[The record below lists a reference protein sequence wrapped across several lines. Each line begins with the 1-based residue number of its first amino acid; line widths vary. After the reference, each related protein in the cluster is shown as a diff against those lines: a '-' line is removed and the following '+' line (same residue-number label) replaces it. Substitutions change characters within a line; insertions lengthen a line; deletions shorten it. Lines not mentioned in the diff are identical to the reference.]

1 MSKNIATKLV
11 EAIDRAITPAPPAK
25 PKSDIEIITAALVE
39 LAKADLLRL
48 IPGPMKEAVRSEQ
61 AKGQCQQLIRDSGED
76 KVMPAFLAQ
85 QSALSEQ
92 ALSGKLTADDVW
104 DLSDFVEDF
113 ANRRR
118 AALDAWQRIDRQ
130 QEPTR
135 QQVVEMFLQIVGSYI
150 KEIEETDRAAYER
163 FGLTY
168 PGSSLPALLRSAIPF
183 IQNRSFALIVA
194 AVK

>member
-1 MSKNIATKLV
+1 MNIVQTLTKAL
-11 EAIDRAITPAPPAK
+11 DSITAPTPK
-25 PKSDIEIITAALVE
+25 PKGSDVEVMVDALVE
-39 LAKADLLRL
+39 LAKADLLRV

-76 KVMPAFLAQ
+76 TVLPAFLAQ
-85 QSALSEQ
+85 QSALSKQ
-92 ALSGKLTADDVW
+92 AANGKLSVDDVW

-113 ANRRR
+113 SNRRR